1 MDIYLDHDRFDTD
14 ATTLG
19 GLIAAVRDR
28 LSDSGRA
35 IVEVRFDGDTVP
47 SDELETRHDQVI
59 EADEVQLITAEPF
72 ELARQSLLDV
82 GEALAGVRENQQ
94 KAAELLQSDKPA
106 EALNAIR
113 EALQVWQQAQETVL
127 QAGRLIGLD
136 LDHTEVNG
144 ELVPAIIESLAG
156 RLKTVRD
163 QLVAN
168 DWIGLADTLAYELD
182 ETIDTWVAMI
192 DVISDQIK
200 AKKEDS
206 RE

>member
-19 GLIAAVRDR
+19 GLIAAARDR
-28 LSDSGRA
+28 LSDSGRM

-47 SDELETRHDQVI
+47 SNELETRHDQDI
-59 EADEVQLITAEPF
+59 KADEVQLITAEPF

-82 GEALAGVRENQQ
+82 RDALAGVRENQQ
-94 KAAELLQSDKPA
+94 RAAELLQSDKPA
-106 EALNAIR
+106 EALDAIR

-127 QAGRLIGLD
+127 QAGRLIGLG

-144 ELVPAIIESLAG
+144 QRVPSIIESLAG
-156 RLKTVRD
+156 RLKTVRE
-163 QLVAN
+163 QLLAN
-168 DWIGLADTLAYELD
+168 DWIGLADTLGYELD

-192 DVISDQIK
+192 DELASQIK
-200 AKKEDS
+200 AKKWKRS
-206 RE
+206 